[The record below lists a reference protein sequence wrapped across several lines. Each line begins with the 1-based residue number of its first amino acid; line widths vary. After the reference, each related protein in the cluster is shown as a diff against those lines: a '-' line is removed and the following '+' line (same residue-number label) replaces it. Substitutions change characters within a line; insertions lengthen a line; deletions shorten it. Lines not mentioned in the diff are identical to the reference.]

1 MHLKLPNS
9 SARLLTN
16 TVSVRDPK
24 SLYLTRLNLPPQ
36 LLLFQSQLIMVE
48 LEVFLSMSNLILP
61 PLAQGTLLSVMVLAQ
76 IIFNYALEMVQICL
90 VPQRTAAQGEFTIIG
105 SFRKIRILDLSNTE
119 VAIGQI
125 PSLLP
130 QIWV

>member
-61 PLAQGTLLSVMVLAQ
+61 PLAQGTLLSVMVLA
-76 IIFNYALEMVQICL
+76 
-90 VPQRTAAQGEFTIIG
+90 
-105 SFRKIRILDLSNTE
+105 
-119 VAIGQI
+119 
-125 PSLLP
+125 
-130 QIWV
+130 